1 MALIA
6 KVSLSA
12 HVATIMIFIFLCF
25 NSQLEGDYNKNAV
38 YKLSN
43 TQDIQQSNLIMYI
56 PGMWFKFN
64 KVQYNFTKKFMNTL
78 IFRRNIYTVN
88 MKCTMQISS
97 KSLMSRDEIMTI

>member
-25 NSQLEGDYNKNAV
+25 NSQLEGNYNKNAI
-38 YKLSN
+38 YNLSN

-78 IFRRNIYTVN
+78 ILRFV
-88 MKCTMQISS
+88 
-97 KSLMSRDEIMTI
+97 EIFILLI

>member
-25 NSQLEGDYNKNAV
+25 NSQLEGNYNKNAI
-38 YKLSN
+38 YSLSN
-43 TQDIQQSNLIMYI
+43 TQDIQQSNPIMYI

-64 KVQYNFTKKFMNTL
+64 KVQYNFYKKFMNTL
-78 IFRRNIYTVN
+78 IFRRNIYTGN

>member
-25 NSQLEGDYNKNAV
+25 NSQLEGDYNKNAI
-38 YKLSN
+38 YNLSN

-64 KVQYNFTKKFMNTL
+64 KVQYNFHKKFMNT
-78 IFRRNIYTVN
+78 FRRNIYTVN

>member
-25 NSQLEGDYNKNAV
+25 NSQLEGDYNENAI
-38 YKLSN
+38 YNLSN

-56 PGMWFKFN
+56 LGMWFEFN
-64 KVQYNFTKKFMNTL
+64 KVQYNF
-78 IFRRNIYTVN
+78 
-88 MKCTMQISS
+88 MKSS
-97 KSLMSRDEIMTI
+97 LKTTFLYLYC

>member
-25 NSQLEGDYNKNAV
+25 NSQLEGNYNKNAI
-38 YKLSN
+38 YNLSN

-64 KVQYNFTKKFMNTL
+64 KVQYNFHKKFMNTL
-78 IFRRNIYTVN
+78 IFRRNVYTVN

>member
-25 NSQLEGDYNKNAV
+25 NSQLDGDCNKNAI
-38 YKLSN
+38 YNLSN
-43 TQDIQQSNLIMYI
+43 THDIQQCNLILYI
-56 PGMWFKFN
+56 LGMWFRFN
-64 KVQYNFTKKFMNTL
+64 KVQYNFHKKFWKT
-78 IFRRNIYTVN
+78 FRRNMYTVN